1 MVKELVIYPDD
12 RIMACGDVRGFDE
25 SVGKLFDDII
35 DTMKAHNLEA
45 LSAMQVAHPFNMF
58 VVKKDGEY
66 LEFANPRILIKEDR
80 FEAPES
86 SSYYPENISIVVPR
100 YAKMKIVYEDR
111 NGQTK
116 YMDSEGDK
124 KFAALF
130 QQMMDFSLG
139 GTILDRVDKKQK
151 EQFLAALENKG
162 IMPEVGDVCP
172 TFSKKDYFVSFAD
185 KLLFL
190 MGASLF
196 AALFHFSK
204 ETLQKIYTIDKFLF
218 PSILILM
225 VGFFIY
231 AFYESKKYRQCSSC
245 QVGNNIGVVI
255 KRSVL
260 ALILAIATYFIYEHA
275 LHS

>member
-66 LEFANPRILIKEDR
+66 LEFANPRILIKEDP

-86 SSYYPENISIVVPR
+86 SSYYPENISIVIPR

>member
-1 MVKELVIYPDD
+1 MIKELIVYPDD
-12 RIMACGDVRGFDE
+12 RIMACGDVRGFDK

-35 DTMKAHNLEA
+35 ETMKAHDLDA

-58 VVKKDGEY
+58 VVKKGEEY
-66 LEFANPRILIKEDR
+66 LEFANPRILIKEDL

-86 SSYYPENISIVVPR
+86 SSYYPENLSIVVPR

-111 NGQTK
+111 KGETK
-116 YMDSEGDK
+116 YMDTEGDK

-151 EQFLAALENKG
+151 EQFLAALENRG
-162 IMPEVGDVCP
+162 VMPEVGDVCP

-190 MGASLF
+190 MGASLL
-196 AALFHFSK
+196 APLFNLSK
-204 ETLQKIYTIDKFLF
+204 ETLQTLYSIDKFLF

-231 AFYESKKYRQCSSC
+231 AFYESRKYRQCSSC
-245 QVGNNIGVVI
+245 QVGNNIGVVV
-255 KRSVL
+255 KRGLLAIVL
-260 ALILAIATYFIYEHA
+260 AVAVYFIYGHA
-275 LHS
+275 LQA